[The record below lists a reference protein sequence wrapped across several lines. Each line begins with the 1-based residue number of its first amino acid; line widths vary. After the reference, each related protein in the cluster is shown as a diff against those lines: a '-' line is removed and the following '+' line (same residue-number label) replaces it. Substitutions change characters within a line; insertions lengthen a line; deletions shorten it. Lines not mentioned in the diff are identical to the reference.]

1 VHFRWLTKLFS
12 APPSTDPAPIPKV
25 GFVDLPERSD
35 GSTNYLTGAM
45 RNDSLLDGIIGTTP
59 TFQGGGWK
67 NPLLGYGIR
76 SRDKTIAGH
85 FGEPIRLADPEI
97 SALFNGNDIAKR
109 IICAKANEMFR
120 RGWVF
125 CLPGEAAAKM
135 APDGAKG
142 SKNQGGVA
150 QQTKPGASANDMTV
164 KPDAAGQLSGIDKVR
179 SDAVDPNA
187 DVQAYSKKQPLAG
200 LGHEPATESGP
211 AAPSPEAIPGA
222 DPKAAKPGEPAPGDQ
237 NSNAD
242 IAKSVEEY
250 AATLQTYSRF
260 QEATIFGRAYGGG
273 LIIIGADD
281 GQDMSLPLDE
291 ANIKGVKY
299 LTFIDRRFIVAHSY
313 YDMIGPKY
321 GEVEVYNIINPFGN
335 QANSY
340 VHESRCIRFDGAPV
354 DLLMRRR
361 LAGWTLSVLQAP
373 YDTMRQFDTSFQSI
387 AQLMSDVSQAVMK
400 IKGLAQL
407 ISNDQKTLNT
417 RMRMV
422 DMSRSSGRLVY
433 LDAENEEFKREATPM
448 NGIADVLEMQMLR
461 LAAAAE
467 MPVAILFGREP
478 SGLNA
483 TGDADFR
490 RFYDMIAGDQK
501 QVLEPKLMRL
511 YTLICLAKDSPTG
524 GKIPDGG
531 LSFTWHKLYEPSEKE
546 QAEIRWLMAQADEK
560 YCQNQ
565 ILLPEEVA
573 MSRFRSGDLHL
584 DTEIQGDL
592 RREKL
597 ATAEL
602 PPSGAEKA
610 KQDQQNKTDEMKIKA
625 TALAAK
631 PGAGGPPKPGA
642 RADSED
648 YREDGT
654 TIENI
659 IESIEDDYPA
669 NVMEW
674 VKAARWTGPE
684 KVKLKDIDMTGRAK
698 WRASKDD
705 LSGYIKRAKKGPVKP
720 ILLVETPDND
730 KYEVVDGHHRLLAA
744 EANGTPVLAYCAK
757 VFHDEG
763 PWDTMHEAQHSGSSK
778 SDPPSPKK

>member
-1 VHFRWLTKLFS
+1 MAFSWLTKLF
-12 APPSTDPAPIPKV
+12 APAPVQSTELAPIPKV
-25 GFVDLPERSD
+25 GFVDLPERTD

-59 TFQGGGWK
+59 SFQGGGWK

-85 FGEPIRLADPEI
+85 FGEPIRLSDPEI

-135 APDGAKG
+135 APGAKG
-142 SKNQGGVA
+142 SENQGGA
-150 QQTKPGASANDMTV
+150 KPAKPGASTNDMTV
-164 KPDAAGQLSGIDKVR
+164 KPDAAGQLPGIDKVR

-222 DPKAAKPGEPAPGDQ
+222 DPDAAKPGDPAPGDQ

-242 IAKSVEEY
+242 VAKQVEEY

-260 QEATIFGRAYGGG
+260 QEGTIFGRAYGGG
-273 LIIIGADD
+273 LLIIGADD
-281 GQDMSLPLDE
+281 GQDMSLPLKED
-291 ANIKGVKY
+291 NIKAVRY

-321 GEVEVYNIINPFGN
+321 GEVEVYNVINPFGN

-387 AQLMSDVSQAVMK
+387 AQLMSDISQAVMK

-422 DMSRSSGRLVY
+422 DMSRSAGRLVY
-433 LDAENEEFKREATPM
+433 LDAENEEFKREATPLQ
-448 NGIADVLEMQMLR
+448 GVAEVLEMQMLR

-501 QVLEPKLMRL
+501 QILEPKLMRL
-511 YTLICLAKDSPTG
+511 YTLICLAKDGPTG
-524 GKIPDGG
+524 GQIPDGG

-546 QAEIRWLMAQADEK
+546 QAEIRWLMAQSDEK
-560 YCQNQ
+560 YVVNQ

-610 KQDQQNKTDEMKIKA
+610 KVDQQNKQDEMKMKSD
-625 TALAAK
+625 ALAAK
-631 PGAGGPPKPGA
+631 PGAGPPKPG
-642 RADSED
+642 RADA

-654 TIENI
+654 TIENVI
-659 IESIEDDYPA
+659 ADIEDDFPA
-669 NVMEW
+669 DAMAW
-674 VKAARWTGPE
+674 VKAAKWTGPE
-684 KVKLKDIDMTGRAK
+684 KVKIRDIDMSGRK
-698 WRASKDD
+698 SWKASKDD
-705 LSGYIKRAKKGPVKP
+705 LSGYIKRAKKGDVKP
-720 ILLVETPDND
+720 ILLVETPGND
-730 KYEVVDGHHRLLAA
+730 KYIVVDGHHRLLAA
-744 EANGTPVLAYCAK
+744 EANGTPVLAYCAR

-763 PWDTMHEAQHSGSSK
+763 PWDVMHDSQHSGPSIGSE
-778 SDPPSPKK
+778 PPSPKK